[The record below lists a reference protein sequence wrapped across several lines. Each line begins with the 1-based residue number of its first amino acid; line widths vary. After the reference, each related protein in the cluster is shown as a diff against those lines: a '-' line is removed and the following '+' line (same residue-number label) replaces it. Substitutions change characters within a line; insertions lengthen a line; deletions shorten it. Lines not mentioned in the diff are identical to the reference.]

1 MHSKQ
6 VSPYNRKLTSSLACK
21 LIQQLWTPPTHQKF
35 CFKSTSLNALF
46 AVFFLALDRLQR
58 DVEAPCSSCGTE
70 SEKSVCCA
78 RVGGL
83 ASLDPAAVEHVLR
96 FWTLGDCKALGDCL
110 KKEK

>member
-6 VSPYNRKLTSSLACK
+6 VSPNNRKFTSPLACK
-21 LIQQLWTPPTHQKF
+21 LKWQLWTPPTHQKF
-35 CFKSTSLNALF
+35 CFKSTSLNELF
-46 AVFFLALDRLQR
+46 GVFFLALDRLQR
-58 DVEAPCSSCGTE
+58 DMEAPCSCGTE

-83 ASLDPAAVEHVLR
+83 ASLDPAAIEHVLR
-96 FWTLGDCKALGDCL
+96 YWTLGDCKASGDCL